1 MKSSILSAN
10 FRLILIFITAVIPFL
25 STTSQAGGFQPAVP
39 YTVGSF
45 PSFVAVGDFN
55 GDGSPDLAVENFGGT
70 ISVFTGNGN
79 GTFQPATNY
88 TAASPGGIVVADFTG
103 DGKPDIATADYFGG
117 KVRIL
122 INNGSGAFPTN
133 MEFTAGTGPVY
144 IAAGDFNGDGKPDL
158 VVANSSTNEV
168 NVLLNTTTG
177 GILSFSAPTPYT
189 VGTAPFFVGVA
200 DVNGDGKLDLITANS
215 SSNDVSVLLGNGNG
229 TFAQASNFPAGP
241 APSSVAAGDFNGDG
255 KVDLAVTNY
264 GPSTVT
270 ILLGNGT
277 GTSGGF
283 QLSSTISVG
292 TNPNSIAA
300 VDLNGGGKLDLVTA
314 NYTDGSVSVLL
325 GHGDATFQAAA
336 PYAAGSSAN
345 FLAVGDFNK
354 DGVPDLAVVN
364 DNASGNIPATNTVS
378 VLLGN
383 GLFAFHTDF
392 AAGANPIAVVAGDFS
407 KDGNQDVAV
416 ADNGGNGISVLL
428 GNGAGGLG
436 AANPFATGAGP
447 FDIAIGD
454 FNNDGNPDLFVAN
467 FTGSFATPLRG
478 VGDGTFAVKSGV
490 FDSNTF
496 NPADAALADFNGDGK
511 LDVAMVENGNNKVSV
526 FLGKGDFTFPM
537 NADYAVG
544 ANPISIAAGDFNGD
558 GKPDLVVADL
568 NGAAG
573 ANLSVLL
580 NKGDGTGVFLPAAS
594 YGAGT
599 NPNEVQA
606 GDFNGDGKLDIA
618 VANFGSNNVS
628 ILLGNGDGTFQPA
641 HNFAAGS
648 NPAALVVADFNGD
661 GKLDLAVAN
670 YGSNDVSVLLGKGD
684 GTFNP
689 QTRYAAGSLPNSIAA
704 ADFNNDGALDLVVAN
719 KGGNVSILLNRA
731 GTTGT
736 SSSSA
741 NPSLLS
747 QSVTFTGAVA
757 ANIAGSGAPT
767 GTVTFKEGATVLGSG
782 PLDGSGHATFATS
795 ALSLGTH
802 VITPLYS
809 GDLSFVSHTLPA
821 ITQVV
826 NVGTLTALV
835 SSQDPSGDG
844 QSVTLTATV
853 TPSAGNSIPTGTVT
867 FLQGASPIVNC
878 TNVALDNTGTAQC
891 ITPALTVGTYTFK
904 ASYPGDGNFLSSLSP
919 PLTQAVEFSSST
931 FVSLFDSNSSCCAAI
946 YALKFRQRI
955 AIFSSLTFEN
965 GGPVPVG
972 TVTFYLDGKPF
983 GSSVSLDGA
992 SHNQVV
998 QIISQQP
1005 NQLTLGQ
1012 HTITATYSGDGN
1024 YAGST
1029 SGPQP
1034 FTRVLRPH

>member
-1 MKSSILSAN
+1 MA
-10 FRLILIFITAVIPFL
+10 AVIPFL
-25 STTSQAGGFQPAVP
+25 STASYAGGFQPAVP
-39 YTVGSF
+39 YTAGTF
-45 PSFVAVGDFN
+45 PSSVAVGDFN
-55 GDGSPDLAVENFGGT
+55 GDGSPDLAVENFGGS

-88 TAASPGGIVVADFTG
+88 TVASPGGVVVADFTG
-103 DGKPDIATADYFGG
+103 DGKPDIATVDYFGG

-133 MEFTAGTGPVY
+133 MEFAAGSGPVF
-144 IAAGDFNGDGKPDL
+144 IATGDFNGDGKPDL
-158 VVANSSTNEV
+158 VVVSNASGQI

-177 GILSFSAPTPYT
+177 GILSFAAPTPYT
-189 VGTAPFFVGVA
+189 VGTQPFFVGVA
-200 DVNGDGKLDLITANS
+200 DVNGDGKLDLITANGG
-215 SSNDVSVLLGNGNG
+215 SNDISVLLGNGNG
-229 TFAQASNFPAGP
+229 TFAPATNFAAGRDP
-241 APSSVAAGDFNGDG
+241 ISVAAGDFNGDG
-255 KVDLAVTNY
+255 KIDLAVANY
-264 GPSTVT
+264 SDSTVS

-283 QLSSTISVG
+283 QLTNTISVG

-300 VDLNGGGKLDLVTA
+300 ADLNSDGKLDLVTA
-314 NYTDGSVSVLL
+314 NYTDGNVSILL
-325 GHGDATFQAAA
+325 GHGDATFQTAAQ
-336 PYAAGSSAN
+336 YVAGTSAS
-345 FLAVGDFNK
+345 FVAVGDFNK
-354 DGVPDLAVVN
+354 DGVPDLAVAN
-364 DNASGNIPATNTVS
+364 NNASGNIPATNTVS

-383 GLFAFHTDF
+383 GLFALHTDF
-392 AAGANPIAVVAGDFS
+392 AAGTNPIAVVAGDFN

-428 GNGAGGLG
+428 GNGVGGLG
-436 AANPFATGAGP
+436 TANPYATGGGP
-447 FDIAIGD
+447 FDVAAGD
-454 FNNDGNPDLFVAN
+454 FNNDGNLDLFVAN
-467 FTGSFATPLRG
+467 YTGSYASPLRG

-511 LDVAMVENGNNKVSV
+511 LDVAMVENGKNDVSV
-526 FLGKGDFTFPM
+526 FLGKGDFTFQPGV
-537 NADYAVG
+537 DYAVG
-544 ANPISIAAGDFNGD
+544 ASPISIAAGDFNGD

-580 NKGDGTGVFLPAAS
+580 NKGDGTGTFLPAVA

-599 NPNEVQA
+599 NPNEVQV

-618 VANFGSNNVS
+618 VANFGGNNVS
-628 ILLGNGDGTFQPA
+628 ILLGNGDGTFQSA
-641 HNFAAGS
+641 HNFPAGT
-648 NPAALVVADFNGD
+648 NPAALTVADFNGD

-670 YGSNDVSVLLGKGD
+670 YGSNDVGVLLGNGD

-747 QSVTFTGAVA
+747 QSVTFTGVVA
-757 ANIAGSGAPT
+757 ANIAGSGTPT

-782 PLDGSGHATFATS
+782 TLDGSGHATFATS

-802 VITPLYS
+802 VITPVFS

-835 SSQDPSGDG
+835 SNQDPSGDG
-844 QSVTLTATV
+844 QSVTLTATI
-853 TPSAGNSIPTGTVT
+853 TPATGNSTPTGTVT

-878 TNVALDNTGTAQC
+878 SNVALDNTGTAQC
-891 ITPALTVGTYTFK
+891 ITPTLTVGTYTFK
-904 ASYPGDGNFLSSLSP
+904 ASYPGNGNFLSSLSP
-919 PLTQAVEFSSST
+919 PLTQAVEFSSSA
-931 FVSLFDSNSSCCAAI
+931 FVALFDSNSSCCAAI
-946 YALKFRQRI
+946 STLKFRQRI
-955 AIFSSLTFEN
+955 AVFSSLTFEN

-972 TVTFYLDGKPF
+972 TVTFYVDGKPF
-983 GSSVSLDGA
+983 GSPVSLDGV

-1005 NQLTLGQ
+1005 NQLTVGQ
-1012 HTITATYSGDGN
+1012 HTVTAIYSGDGN

>member
-1 MKSSILSAN
+1 MKSSILPAN
-10 FRLILIFITAVIPFL
+10 FRLILVFITAVTPFL
-25 STTSQAGGFQPAVP
+25 STASHAGGFQPPTTYTAGNFPSAVAIADFNGDGKLDMAVSNQGGAVSIFLNNGNGIFGAASSFGSGHNRLAIATADFDGDGKP
-39 YTVGSF
+39 DLVTANFDQSISIFRNTSSGSFTVADIAVGNNPSWVAVGDFNNDGKPDLAVSDSANKTVHIFLNTSSVGSISF
-45 PSFVAVGDFN
+45 SGPVNFSVGTNPSSIAVGDFN
-55 GDGSPDLAVENFGGT
+55 GDGHADLAVANHDDNNVT
-70 ISVFTGNGN
+70 ILLGDGSGHFTFARNINVDTGPNSI
-79 GTFQPATNY
+79 
-88 TAASPGGIVVADFTG
+88 AAS
-103 DGKPDIATADYFGG
+103 
-117 KVRIL
+117 
-122 INNGSGAFPTN
+122 
-133 MEFTAGTGPVY
+133 
-144 IAAGDFNGDGKPDL
+144 DL
-158 VVANSSTNEV
+158 NR
-168 NVLLNTTTG
+168 
-177 GILSFSAPTPYT
+177 
-189 VGTAPFFVGVA
+189 
-200 DVNGDGKLDLITANS
+200 DGKLDLAVANRTA
-215 SSNDVSVLLGNGNG
+215 
-229 TFAQASNFPAGP
+229 
-241 APSSVAAGDFNGDG
+241 
-255 KVDLAVTNY
+255 
-264 GPSTVT
+264 STVT
-270 ILLGNGT
+270 ILLGDGT
-277 GTSGGF
+277 GNFVSAGSQATDA
-283 QLSSTISVG
+283 V
-292 TNPNSIAA
+292 PYAA
-300 VDLNGGGKLDLVTA
+300 IVADLNNDGEPDLATSNA
-314 NYTDGSVSVLL
+314 AGTVSVLL
-325 GHGDATFQAAA
+325 GRGDGSFQFAVNY
-336 PYAAGSSAN
+336 PAN
-345 FLAVGDFNK
+345 TSPWVLASGDLNG
-354 DGVPDLAVVN
+354 DGVPDLAVPN
-364 DNASGNIPATNTVS
+364 NNSSGNIPATNTVS

-392 AAGANPIAVVAGDFS
+392 AAGASPIAVVAGDFN

-436 AANPFATGAGP
+436 TANPYSTGAGP

-467 FTGSFATPLRG
+467 FTGSFGTPLRG

-526 FLGKGDFTFPM
+526 FLGKGDFTFPT

-544 ANPISIAAGDFNGD
+544 ASPISIAAGDFNGD

-580 NKGDGTGVFLPAAS
+580 NKGDGTGAFLPAVA

-599 NPNEVQA
+599 NPNEVQV

-731 GTTGT
+731 GATGT
-736 SSSSA
+736 SSSSV

-757 ANIAGSGAPT
+757 ANIAGSGTPT
-767 GTVTFKEGATVLGSG
+767 GTVRFKEGAAVLGSG
-782 PLDGSGHATFATS
+782 PLDGSGHASFATS

-844 QSVTLTATV
+844 QSVTLTAAV
-853 TPSAGNSIPTGTVT
+853 TPATGSNTPTGTVA
-867 FLQGASPIVNC
+867 FLQGVSPIVNC
-878 TNVALDNTGTAQC
+878 MNVALDNTGAAQC
-891 ITPALTVGTYTFK
+891 ITPALTVGSYTFK
-904 ASYPGDGNFLSSLSP
+904 ASYPGNGNFLSSLSP
-919 PLTQAVEFSSST
+919 PLTQAVEFSSSA
-931 FVSLFDSNSSCCAAI
+931 FVALFDSNSSCCAAI
-946 YALKFRQRI
+946 YTLKFRQRI
-955 AIFSSLTFEN
+955 AIFSSLAFEN

-972 TVTFYLDGKPF
+972 TVTFYVDGKPF
-983 GSSVSLDGA
+983 GSQVSLDGV

-1005 NQLTLGQ
+1005 NQLTVGQ

-1029 SGPQP
+1029 SGSQP